1 MWPKK
6 APLKRLL
13 YRWRAAD
20 MPAVAVGGILL
31 VNYPV
36 LCLQF
41 LAPAAAV
48 PRGLGSWHG
57 IDTRIVVFFLKKKQ
71 DTRIRNRRL

>member
-1 MWPKK
+1 
-6 APLKRLL
+6 
-13 YRWRAAD
+13 

-57 IDTRIVVFFLKKKQ
+57 IDTRIVVFFLKKK
-71 DTRIRNRRL
+71 TRYTNKKPSSMRISPTLC